1 MDIETGS
8 KGGEGGERQEDG
20 MGWDVNADSAPFPL
34 PWSLPLFLVV
44 APPLCGDEMGHGA
57 DGWGVKIHPTIFAF
71 CCCRRSAWICC
82 ILLLISRIQTRPNEQ
97 LSKSAEEFHPI
108 STTI

>member
-8 KGGEGGERQEDG
+8 KGGREQGGGRQEDG

-34 PWSLPLFLVV
+34 PPSLPLFLVV

-71 CCCRRSAWICC
+71 CCCCSRSVWICC
-82 ILLLISRIQTRPNEQ
+82 MRILLT
-97 LSKSAEEFHPI
+97 K
-108 STTI
+108 T

>member
-34 PWSLPLFLVV
+34 PPSLPS
-44 APPLCGDEMGHGA
+44 PLPRCRPSPL
-57 DGWGVKIHPTIFAF
+57 WG
-71 CCCRRSAWICC
+71 RNGSWR
-82 ILLLISRIQTRPNEQ
+82 
-97 LSKSAEEFHPI
+97 
-108 STTI
+108 

>member
-34 PWSLPLFLVV
+34 PPFPSSSLSPLPFVGTKWVMALMV
-44 APPLCGDEMGHGA
+44 GE
-57 DGWGVKIHPTIFAF
+57 
-71 CCCRRSAWICC
+71 
-82 ILLLISRIQTRPNEQ
+82 
-97 LSKSAEEFHPI
+97 
-108 STTI
+108 